1 MAEGADKLGGVER
14 AAVLLMSIGEELA
27 AEVLKHLG
35 PKEVQRVGTTI
46 ATLKDVSSAQ
56 VDGVVEDFL
65 ETVARHTSLGV
76 DSENYLRNTLVQ
88 ALGEDKASAIIDRIL
103 MGGTVHGLE
112 SLKWMD
118 ARTVAEMIRFE
129 HPQIIAIILAYLDG
143 DQSAGV
149 IAELPEK
156 TRADVLVRIAT
167 LDAVQPAAL
176 AELNAILERQIAGA
190 ASVQSTSV
198 GGAKVAAD
206 ILNFVD
212 SSVEAEL
219 MEQLKEIDADLGQ
232 QIQDLMFVFDNL
244 ADLDDPAVQTLL
256 REVSSENLLLALKG
270 ADESMKEK
278 FFRNMSKRAA
288 EMMRDDLEAKGPVR
302 VSEVEAAQKEIIGIA
317 RRLSDEG
324 QIMLSSGGGDDFV

>member
-56 VDGVVEDFL
+56 VTGVVEDFL
-65 ETVARHTSLGV
+65 DTVERHTSLGV
-76 DSENYLRNTLVQ
+76 DSENYLRNTLEQ
-88 ALGEDKASAIIDRIL
+88 ALGEDKAGAIIDRIML
-103 MGGTVHGLE
+103 GGKVHGLE

-149 IAELPEK
+149 IAGLPEK
-156 TRADVLVRIAT
+156 TRADVLMRIAT

-176 AELNAILERQIAGA
+176 AELNAVLERQIAGA
-190 ASVQSTSV
+190 PSVQSASV
-198 GGAKVAAD
+198 GGTKVAAD

-212 SSVEAEL
+212 SAVEAEL
-219 MEQLKEIDADLGQ
+219 MEQLKEIDGDLGQ

-244 ADLDDPAVQTLL
+244 GDLDDPAVQTLL
-256 REVSSENLLLALKG
+256 REVSSENLMLALKG
-270 ADESMKEK
+270 ADETMKEK

-302 VSEVEAAQKEIIGIA
+302 VSEVEAAQKEIVGIA

-324 QIMLSSGGGDDFV
+324 QIALSSGGGDEFV

>member
-65 ETVARHTSLGV
+65 DTVARHTSLGV

-88 ALGEDKASAIIDRIL
+88 ALGEDKARAIIDRIL
-103 MGGTVHGLE
+103 LGGNVHGLE

-118 ARTVAEMIRFE
+118 ARTIAQMIRFE
-129 HPQIIAIILAYLDG
+129 HPQIIAIVLAYLDG

-149 IAELPEK
+149 LGELPEK

-176 AELNAILERQIAGA
+176 AELNAILEHQIAGA
-190 ASVQSTSV
+190 TNVQSSSV

-212 SSVEAEL
+212 STVEAEL

-270 ADESMKEK
+270 ADEAMKEK

-317 RRLSDEG
+317 RRLADEG
-324 QIMLSSGGGDDFV
+324 QIMLSAGGGDDFV